1 MHIFNVCMNIKVSNR
16 GRLVRHFTIQFFVIS
31 DNYFSVS
38 TDGTITVAKKLPRT
52 NLYNT
57 GTANLEVI
65 VEDRGI
71 PVIST
76 SVNVQITVDSKY
88 LEGVGVRRNIH
99 I

>member
-1 MHIFNVCMNIKVSNR
+1 MLF
-16 GRLVRHFTIQFFVIS
+16 S

-71 PVIST
+71 PVKST
-76 SVNVQITVDSKY
+76 SVKVQISVDSKY

-99 I
+99 ILSIFDHGFLLEGHIHI